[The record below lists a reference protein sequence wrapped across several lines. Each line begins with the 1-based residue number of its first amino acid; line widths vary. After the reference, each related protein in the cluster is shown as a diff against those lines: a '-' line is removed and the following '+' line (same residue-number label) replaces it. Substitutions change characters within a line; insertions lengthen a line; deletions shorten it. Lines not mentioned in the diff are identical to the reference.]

1 MDNLFGNKKKLI
13 QENKVLK
20 QEVENLH
27 KEIDSL
33 NSKYENIRKIRANEN
48 TAASFCNWSYINY
61 YFRDDFEEKFMEMVE
76 NLPKESK
83 NYFKWLFLRSLAI
96 GLQLEMFENAYLSSV
111 VHNQIAN
118 ALKIKFST
126 RLFAESTLDIISSGE
141 AISKLDKK
149 FQDALINIQS
159 DFLKCKC
166 EDRPFCDCL
175 QKGISEVIINER
187 LKGKDPIDISNKLFR
202 KYQIQVYP
210 GDIFSWL
217 DSYVKNLDAIKRIA
231 KAFNRKKVERE
242 AHRLIKAI
250 ENG

>member
-1 MDNLFGNKKKLI
+1 MRIILKKSIDDRGYLKVYLRKSPYYKKKDKF
-13 QENKVLK
+13 NKLRV
-20 QEVENLH
+20 
-27 KEIDSL
+27 
-33 NSKYENIRKIRANEN
+33 KI
-48 TAASFCNWSYINY
+48 
-61 YFRDDFEEKFMEMVE
+61 
-76 NLPKESK
+76 
-83 NYFKWLFLRSLAI
+83 LAI